1 MDEGI
6 VKTVTTGFTNV
17 NDLYTAFMPYVKSGG
32 LFIRTDGQYFLGE
45 QINLHVI
52 LLDDPKVHVVDCQVV
67 WLTPSRAQRGLKAGI
82 GLQFMGDNG
91 AELLDQIQTLLAGLL
106 QSDRITDTM

>member
-6 VKTVTTGFTNV
+6 VKTVTAGFINL
-17 NDLYTAFMPYVKSGG
+17 NDLYNAYMPYVKSGG
-32 LFIRTDGQYFLGE
+32 LFIHTDAEYFLGE

-52 LLDDPKVHVVDCQVV
+52 LLEDPKVHIVDCQVV
-67 WLTPSRAQRGLKAGI
+67 WLTPTRAQRGLKAGI
-82 GLQFMGDNG
+82 GLQFMGDNA
-91 AELLDQIQTLLAGLL
+91 AELHDQIETLLAGLL